1 MGSTSIRDVGSLF
14 GGLNVGAQDLLAG
27 KISNNISTTEKSD
40 SASFQSFLSN
50 SSNAVDKDPKELKA
64 ANENKAEKPASKG
77 KDTSDRIAGEDSADA
92 GKTTA
97 TEKKQVEKD
106 AADNEVKD
114 DTVADGVRG
123 KGLYEKSGFTDYSAD
138 EVIEAF
144 SELAAAFLNQVSEI
158 LNITP
163 EEAKDILADMNL
175 EATDILDAANLSA
188 FALRAMGAEDSLSLL
203 TNETQFEQFQNVN
216 DALQSLLSQ
225 QSPIEGLDVAG
236 LKSLAEEQM
245 TLIESSGVVVNEE
258 RIPFNKATDSLDN
271 EEPMVTEN
279 TVDTEVETVAV
290 SQGKEPDTD
299 EKEVSRKTSSSMDQ
313 ADRSALSQMTTSDGS
328 TLGAEANMRASM
340 RDGENSRRENRG
352 NREGAG
358 DNANTFQNPFRE
370 FVNTQVQGTES
381 FANVQTPLTT
391 MREIA
396 NQIMDYM
403 RSQVKPD
410 MQTLEMQLHPAS
422 LGNVQISLVHKDG
435 NITANF
441 ACQDEQVRAVLEN
454 QMIQL
459 QERFEEQGI
468 KVTSIEVSVETHGF
482 EQNLEQQGHRD
493 EQQASQQP
501 RRVRRLQLGPD
512 FLQEDLESLEGDDRI
527 AAEMMAA
534 NGGTMD
540 VQV

>member
-27 KISNNISTTEKSD
+27 KISNNISATGKSD

-50 SSNAVDKDPKELKA
+50 SSNAANKDPKELKA
-64 ANENKAEKPASKG
+64 ANENKAEKPASNG
-77 KDTSDRIAGEDSADA
+77 KDTSDRIAGEDRADA

-123 KGLYEKSGFTDYSAD
+123 KGLYEKSGFTDDSAD

-175 EATDILDAANLSA
+175 EATDILDTANLSA

-216 DALQSLLSQ
+216 DALQTLLSQ
-225 QSPIEGLDVAG
+225 QSPIEGLDVAE
-236 LKSLAEEQM
+236 LKSLAEEQIALNEAAD
-245 TLIESSGVVVNEE
+245 TVN
-258 RIPFNKATDSLDN
+258 N

-279 TVDTEVETVAV
+279 TVDTEVETVAT
-290 SQGKEPDTD
+290 SQVKEPDTD

-328 TLGAEANMRASM
+328 TLGAEANMKASM
-340 RDGENSRRENRG
+340 REGENSRRENRG

-370 FVNTQVQGTES
+370 FVNTQVQGTEN

-468 KVTSIEVSVETHGF
+468 KVTSIEVSVGTHGF

>member
-1 MGSTSIRDVGSLF
+1 MGSTSVKDVGNLL
-14 GGLNVGAQDLLAG
+14 GGLSIGAQSMMMG
-27 KISNNISTTEKSD
+27 KISTDAK
-40 SASFQSFLSN
+40 SASPGFKSFLSAGEMN
-50 SSNAVDKDPKELKA
+50 
-64 ANENKAEKPASKG
+64 AEKDTPEVKTAAMDKNPAYKG
-77 KDTSDRIAGEDSADA
+77 EDTSDRIAGEDKADA

-97 TEKKQVEKD
+97 ADKKQDTKNEDADMTNGKQVKGQGLSEKSEMVTACD
-106 AADNEVKD
+106 KAEI
-114 DTVADGVRG
+114 TVA
-123 KGLYEKSGFTDYSAD
+123 LE
-138 EVIEAF
+138 E
-144 SELAAAFLNQVSEI
+144 AAATLLNQIIEI
-158 LNITP
+158 LDITP
-163 EEAKDILADMNL
+163 VEAENIMDDMSIESTEL
-175 EATDILDAANLSA
+175 LDPETLSA
-188 FALRAMGAEDSLSLL
+188 FALRAMGEEDSLSLL

-216 DALQSLLSQ
+216 DALQTLLSQ
-225 QSPIEGLDVAG
+225 QSPIEGLDVAE
-236 LKSLAEEQM
+236 LKSLAEEQIALNEAAD
-245 TLIESSGVVVNEE
+245 TVN
-258 RIPFNKATDSLDN
+258 N

-279 TVDTEVETVAV
+279 TVDTEVETVAT
-290 SQGKEPDTD
+290 SQVKEPDTD

-328 TLGAEANMRASM
+328 TLGAEANMKASM
-340 RDGENSRRENRG
+340 REGENSRRENRG

-370 FVNTQVQGTES
+370 FVNTQVQGTEN

-468 KVTSIEVSVETHGF
+468 KVTSIEVSVGTHGF